1 MEIKEQ
7 DLTHIGSSYQ
17 CNFVLLSRKD
27 KIKGS
32 DDVSG
37 EESTEG
43 GPSAENKVQN

>member
-7 DLTHIGSSYQ
+7 DSTNIGGLYQ

-27 KIKGS
+27 KIKGL

-37 EESTEG
+37 QESTEN
-43 GPSAENKVQN
+43 SASTENKVQN